1 MKTLREMVGV
11 LDEFRSAGSVAAYSL
26 DTASGGSPKI
36 RLEVVGPPSPDL
48 SEFLNRQSIALF
60 EISSQAE
67 IFHLL
72 GGELRPGSGIVRS
85 FSGRP
90 EGPGGTLTCFLSSR
104 DGRNLFFVAAG
115 HVVSKYWEF
124 KNGSVYRRRQGYPGT
139 DSSRFLGEIFKV
151 SDPPIPRDSDDRREP
166 SIDVGIVELKG
177 RFELKA
183 RTTCYGS
190 MGEWVGEPKYVKK
203 GDSVMKC
210 GAEETHW
217 TTAEVYEER
226 KSVWVYGP
234 DKPIFRLNHQIIL
247 SLPGEVTKQENVRCS
262 AQGVELAKRQGD
274 DIKADLPENSPR
286 IPFAVAGD
294 SGTMVVD
301 SETKRPIGMLIAGD
315 IIAGRYVVTPFAPI
329 QKYWSRFGLV
339 LLRG

>member
-1 MKTLREMVGV
+1 MKTLQEMVAV
-11 LDEFRSAGSVAAYSL
+11 LDDFRSAGSIAAYSVNTAEGGLSRVLL
-26 DTASGGSPKI
+26 DI
-36 RLEVVGPPSPDL
+36 VGQPSRDL
-48 SEFLNRQSIALF
+48 SEFLNRQAAALV
-60 EISSQAE
+60 EIRSQSE
-67 IFHLL
+67 IYHLL

-104 DGRNLFFVAAG
+104 DGRNLYFVAAG

-124 KNGSVYRRRQGYPGT
+124 KEGSVYRRRQGYPGT
-139 DSSRFLGEIFKV
+139 DSSRFLGDIFKV
-151 SDPPIPRDSDDRREP
+151 SAPPLPQDGGNRREP

-177 RFELKA
+177 EFELKA

-190 MGEWVGEPKYVKK
+190 MGEWVGEPKYVKR

-217 TTAEVYEER
+217 TTAEVYRER
-226 KSVWVYGP
+226 ESVWVYGP
-234 DKPIFRLNHQIIL
+234 DKPIFRLDHQIIL
-247 SLPGEVTKQENVRCS
+247 ALPGTVTKEESAPCS
-262 AQGVELAKRQGD
+262 AQGVASTKSSDSGVK
-274 DIKADLPENSPR
+274 IDLPENSPR

-329 QKYWSRFGLV
+329 QRYWSRFGLV